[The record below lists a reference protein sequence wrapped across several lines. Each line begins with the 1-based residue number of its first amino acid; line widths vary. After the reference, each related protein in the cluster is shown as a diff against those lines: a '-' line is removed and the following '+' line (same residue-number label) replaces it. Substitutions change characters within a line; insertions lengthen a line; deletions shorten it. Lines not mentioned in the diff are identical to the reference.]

1 MSSEQPTKESILPE
15 KQKTWRVTGK
25 GKPEDVLKLVD
36 DSPIP
41 KLSQGQIL
49 VKVQAASLNP
59 V

>member
-1 MSSEQPTKESILPE
+1 MSSEQPTKESVLPE

-25 GKPEDVLKLVD
+25 GKPEDVLKLVE

-41 KLSQGQIL
+41 KPSKGQIL
-49 VKVQAASLNP
+49 VKVQAVSLNP